1 MCMTLDEF
9 CLLSV
14 VSIYILINLCCC
26 WVIMLLA
33 TLFMIIGASQLCYF
47 GTPVVMFKYAVDL
60 KSVQSCSYYYSLLES
75 LWRSMYFCFIQG
87 RLIKFVGPV
96 LEFKG

>member
-1 MCMTLDEF
+1 MTWDEF

-14 VSIYILINLCCC
+14 VSIYILINLCC

-47 GTPVVMFKYAVDL
+47 RKPVVMFKYAVDL
-60 KSVQSCSYYYSLLES
+60 KSVQSCLYYYSLLES
-75 LWRSMYFCFIQG
+75 LWRFFHNLFYKLNG
-87 RLIKFVGPV
+87 NL
-96 LEFKG
+96 